1 LKTLEETRMPLGD
14 HLAEL
19 RTRLVRVLVAIAV
32 LAGLGWWQ
40 ATAIYGWLMRPV
52 LLALPPGSDALVFTS
67 AIEEINVL
75 LKVGLYAGV
84 CLATPIALYQLW
96 GFVAPGL
103 HATERRLAGPFVLGG
118 TLAFAAGSLFCYL
131 AMLPPMFQ
139 FLLRNAGQLERE
151 HDLEL
156 LELREQRSLA
166 ALRAGDG
173 ARAEREAR
181 LALEAWSAQPVLRGA
196 AASIRPSDG
205 RRELFARLEGA
216 GRLLDATATLVPP
229 ETAAAAFAEH
239 GTAVD
244 AWNAGDLE
252 EAERACDQAL
262 STLGASA
269 APLSAALAAVWEL
282 ERAWA
287 SGRAQL
293 AASRWTR
300 PMLAMGSQLD
310 LVLLLMLATG
320 AVFELP
326 LLLAVLGMA
335 GLVSS
340 AFLMRYQ
347 RHAVVVCVALA
358 AVITPTSDVFN
369 LALMCGPM
377 LVCFELG
384 VLAVWVIE
392 RRRARREA
400 AAA

>member
-1 LKTLEETRMPLGD
+1 MPLGE

-19 RTRLVRVLVAIAV
+19 RTRLVRVLVAIAL

-52 LLALPPGSDALVFTS
+52 LVALPPGSDALVFTS
-67 AIEEINVL
+67 AVEELNVL
-75 LKVGLYAGV
+75 LKVGLYAGL

-103 HATERRLAGPFVLGG
+103 HAAERRLAGPFVLGG
-118 TLAFAAGSLFCYL
+118 TVAFAAGSLFCYL

-139 FLLRNAGQLERE
+139 FLLRDAGYLERE
-151 HDLEL
+151 QELDLL
-156 LELREQRSLA
+156 GLREQRTLA
-166 ALRAGDG
+166 ALRAGDWE
-173 ARAEREAR
+173 RAQREAQ
-181 LALEAWSAQPVLRGA
+181 LALSTWSARPALHGA
-196 AASIRPSDG
+196 AASIRPRDRG
-205 RRELFARLEGA
+205 RELFARIEGA
-216 GRLLDATATLVPP
+216 GRLLDATATHVPT
-229 ETAAAAFAEH
+229 EAGAAAFVEH
-239 GTAVD
+239 GAALE
-244 AWNAGDLE
+244 AWNGGDLE
-252 EAERACDQAL
+252 AAERGCDAAVER
-262 STLGASA
+262 LGASA
-269 APLSAALAAVWEL
+269 PALAGALGTLWDLERALAA
-282 ERAWA
+282 
-287 SGRAQL
+287 GRAEL
-293 AASRWTR
+293 AAARWTR

-340 AFLMRYQ
+340 SFLMRYQ
-347 RHAVVVCVALA
+347 RHAIVVCVALA

-384 VLAVWVIE
+384 VLAVWIIE
-392 RRRARREA
+392 RRRARREQA
-400 AAA
+400 LA

>member
-1 LKTLEETRMPLGD
+1 MPLGE

-19 RTRLVRVLVAIAV
+19 RSRLARVLIAIAL

-67 AIEEINVL
+67 AVEELNVL
-75 LKVGLYAGV
+75 LKVGLYAGI
-84 CLATPIALYQLW
+84 CLATPVALHQLW

-103 HATERRLAGPFVLGG
+103 HVAERRLAGPFVVGG
-118 TLAFAAGSLFCYL
+118 TLAFAAGSIFCYL
-131 AMLPPMFQ
+131 AMLPPMFG
-139 FLLRNAGQLERE
+139 FLLRDAGQLERE
-151 HDLEL
+151 QDLEL
-156 LELREQRSLA
+156 LGMRELRALA

-173 ARAEREAR
+173 TRAEVEAR
-181 LALEAWSAQPVLRGA
+181 LALDEWRARPELGGA
-196 AASIRPSDG
+196 AARIRPSDP
-205 RRELFARLEGA
+205 RREAGARLEGLS
-216 GRLLDATATLVPP
+216 RLLDATGLQIPP
-229 ETAAAAFAEH
+229 DTEAAAFAQH
-239 GTAVD
+239 GD
-244 AWNAGDLE
+244 ALAAWSAGDLDA
-252 EAERACDQAL
+252 AERGCDGALATLAASVPAL
-262 STLGASA
+262 SSALTTLWD
-269 APLSAALAAVWEL
+269 LEDAL
-282 ERAWA
+282 A
-287 SGRAQL
+287 SGRGDL

-340 AFLMRYQ
+340 SFLMRYQ
-347 RHAVVVCVALA
+347 RHAVVLCVALA

-369 LALMCGPM
+369 LALMSAPM
-377 LVCFELG
+377 LVCYELG

-400 AAA
+400 AQA